1 MDKVWKTANEKGQ
14 LQATIE
20 KGHKGRADEKGQLW
34 KNDIMNGCMDQ
45 CRKELTE
52 KDSYG
57 KRTVG
62 HSQRKWTA
70 MEKGQQGTAGE
81 KGQLWKK
88 NSRDG
93 CMDKCR
99 KGLWK
104 RTVME
109 KDSRDA

>member
-34 KNDIMNGCMDQ
+34 KNDMMNGCMDQ

-57 KRTVG
+57 KKDSRAQLEKMDSYGKRTVG
-62 HSQRKWTA
+62 HSW
-70 MEKGQQGTAGE
+70 
-81 KGQLWKK
+81 
-88 NSRDG
+88 
-93 CMDKCR
+93 
-99 KGLWK
+99 
-104 RTVME
+104 
-109 KDSRDA
+109 